1 MPSPDTKNNYIRID
15 GITRQN
21 INMSLNEFVTI
32 KKIDTLKA
40 KKIVLSPTNSQSLL
54 FNDDSKIL
62 ISKIDGYV
70 VTSGDTISAKM
81 PGGKTELFKVM
92 ATAPSGSSI
101 INQNTKIEI
110 KRTDNKTDDG
120 ITSYDDIGGLRK
132 QLKK

>member
-1 MPSPDTKNNYIRID
+1 
-15 GITRQN
+15 
-21 INMSLNEFVTI
+21 MSLNEFVTI

-81 PGGKTELFKVM
+81 PGGKTELFKL
-92 ATAPSGSSI
+92 A
-101 INQNTKIEI
+101 
-110 KRTDNKTDDG
+110 
-120 ITSYDDIGGLRK
+120 LH
-132 QLKK
+132 